1 MLFPTHTHTYGYI
14 FNREETPLDLT
25 DAVSFAPI
33 AFYWLQYTYYCPNR
47 RSPRTEQ
54 ILGSLPLPFPD
65 LTLFRHFLSFP
76 QNQEPFI
83 YPFPKNFSEAD
94 FQKRFFLT
102 PFVSLLLQ
110 FCCNFCDFFAILPL
124 KTIKICKFS
133 RKNLHI

>member
-14 FNREETPLDLT
+14 FNREGTPLDLT
-25 DAVSFAPI
+25 DAVCFASI
-33 AFYWLQYTYYCPNR
+33 AFYWLQHTYYCPNR

-54 ILGSLPLPFPD
+54 ILESLPLPFPD
-65 LTLFRHFLSFP
+65 PNLVPPFLSIFP
-76 QNQEPFI
+76 ESRTLCISVSQI
-83 YPFPKNFSEAD
+83 FPRSN